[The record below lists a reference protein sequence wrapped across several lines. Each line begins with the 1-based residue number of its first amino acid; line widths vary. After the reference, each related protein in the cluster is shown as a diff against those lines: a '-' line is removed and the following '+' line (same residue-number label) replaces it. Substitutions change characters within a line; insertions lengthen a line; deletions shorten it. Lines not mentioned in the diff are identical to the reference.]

1 MIKDLEGP
9 GMSCF
14 PLEVTDPKS
23 IKECMQKVSE
33 LTGGRLDILVNNA
46 YVPLSSIELY

>member
-23 IKECMQKVSE
+23 IQQCKEKVAE

-46 YVPLSSIELY
+46 YVSPPIN